1 MSEQESSERKPV
13 LNDSALLFAAVWFG
27 LPTVLLLVGEF
38 FGVPGMVNHWVNQ
51 LIGG

>member
-27 LPTVLLLVGEF
+27 LPSVLLVAGELL
-38 FGVPGMVNHWVNQ
+38 GGPSMVNHWVNQ

>member
-27 LPTVLLLVGEF
+27 IPTVLLLVGEV
-38 FGVPGMVNHWVNQ
+38 FGVPGMINHWVNQ